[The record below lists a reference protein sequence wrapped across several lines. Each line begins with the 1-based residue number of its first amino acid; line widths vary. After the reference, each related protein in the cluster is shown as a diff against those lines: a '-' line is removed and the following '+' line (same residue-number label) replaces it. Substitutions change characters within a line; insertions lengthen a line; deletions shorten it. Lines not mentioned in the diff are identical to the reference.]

1 MALVWN
7 KTDLPTLAE
16 KKLEEVNAACESI
29 IYAGLDVELS
39 VGKKHFSLTP
49 NDQTNL
55 DSMFSAITL
64 GAAEYPYH
72 ADGEQCMMYSATDI
86 MTLYVAYKE
95 FITYQTT
102 YCNMLR
108 TWIKR
113 ETDNSVIGGI
123 YYGINLPA
131 DLKSDMTSLLQSAS
145 AQIQAVIERMQAT
158 YQNL

>member
-1 MALVWN
+1 MSLRWE
-7 KTDLPTLAE
+7 KSDLPTLAE
-16 KKLEEVNAACESI
+16 KKLEEVNAACEKI
-29 IYAGLDVELS
+29 IYAGIDVEMS
-39 VGKKHFSLTP
+39 VGTKHFSLTP

-86 MTLYVAYKE
+86 MALYVKYKE
-95 FITYQTT
+95 FVTYQTT

-113 ETDNSVIGGI
+113 ETDNQVIHDI
-123 YYGINLPA
+123 YYGIELPE
-131 DLKSDMTSLLQSAS
+131 DLASDMQVLLTA
-145 AQIQAVIERMQAT
+145 ANEQIQAIITRMQASYT
-158 YQNL
+158 NL

>member
-1 MALVWN
+1 MSLRWE
-7 KTDLPTLAE
+7 KSDLPTLAE
-16 KKLEEVNAACESI
+16 KKLEEVNAACEKI
-29 IYAGLDVELS
+29 IYAGIDVEIS
-39 VGKKHFSLTP
+39 VGTKHFSLTP

-86 MTLYVAYKE
+86 MALYVKYKE
-95 FITYQTT
+95 FVTYQTT

-113 ETDNSVIGGI
+113 ETDNQVIHDI
-123 YYGINLPA
+123 YYGIELPE
-131 DLKSDMTSLLQSAS
+131 DLASDMQVLLTA
-145 AQIQAVIERMQAT
+145 ANEQIQAIIARMQASYT
-158 YQNL
+158 NL

>member
-29 IYAGLDVELS
+29 IYAGLDVDLS

-72 ADGEQCMMYSATDI
+72 ADGEQCMMYSAVDI

-113 ETDNSVIGGI
+113 ETDNSVIGGV
-123 YYGINLPA
+123 YYGITLPD
-131 DLKSDMTSLLQSAS
+131 DLKADMTSLLQSAS
-145 AQIQAVIERMQAT
+145 AQIQAIIERMQAT

>member
-1 MALVWN
+1 MALKWD

-16 KKLEEVNAACESI
+16 KKLEEVNAACESL

-39 VGKKHFSLTP
+39 VGTKHFSLTP

-72 ADGEQCMMYSATDI
+72 ADGEQCMMYSAADI
-86 MTLYVAYKE
+86 MALYVAYKE
-95 FITYQTT
+95 FVTYQTT

-113 ETDNSVIGGI
+113 ETDNEVISGI
-123 YYGINLPA
+123 TYGVDLPD
-131 DLKSDMTSLLQSAS
+131 DLKSDMTTLLQSAS
-145 AQIQAVIERMQAT
+145 TQIQAIVEKMQAS

>member
-1 MALVWN
+1 MSLRWE
-7 KTDLPTLAE
+7 KSDLPTLAE
-16 KKLEEVNAACESI
+16 KKLEEVNAACEKI
-29 IYAGLDVELS
+29 IYAGIDVEMS
-39 VGKKHFSLTP
+39 VGTKHFSLTP

-86 MTLYVAYKE
+86 MALYVKYKE
-95 FITYQTT
+95 FVTYQTT

-113 ETDNSVIGGI
+113 ETDNQVIHDI
-123 YYGINLPA
+123 YYGIELPE
-131 DLKSDMTSLLQSAS
+131 DLASDMQVLLTA
-145 AQIQAVIERMQAT
+145 ANEQIQAIIARMQASYT
-158 YQNL
+158 NL